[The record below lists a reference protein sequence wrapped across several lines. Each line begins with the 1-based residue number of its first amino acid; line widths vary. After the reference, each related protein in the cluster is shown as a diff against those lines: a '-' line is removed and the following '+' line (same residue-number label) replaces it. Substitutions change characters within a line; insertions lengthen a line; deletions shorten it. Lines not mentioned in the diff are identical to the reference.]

1 MLSVFRVGESRGVV
15 EGSVRNTD
23 DGQIK
28 SAASATAAST
38 DTEVATAT
46 RTDPVTTMAGAVA
59 VAAETEAMYTV
70 GRSVCRG
77 AGSSAQDG
85 GVVR

>member
-15 EGSVRNTD
+15 EGCVRNTD

-38 DTEVATAT
+38 DREVATAT

-70 GRSVCRG
+70 GRSVYRG

-85 GVVR
+85 DVVR

>member
-1 MLSVFRVGESRGVV
+1 MLSVFRVGESRGMV
-15 EGSVRNTD
+15 EGCVRDAD

-46 RTDPVTTMAGAVA
+46 KTEPVTTMAGAVA

-70 GRSVCRG
+70 GRSVRRVDC
-77 AGSSAQDG
+77 SSVEG
-85 GVVR
+85 GDIVR